1 MKKLVTFFMILI
13 AFLSTQC
20 TSSDNNSNQA
30 NRIITQEMLD
40 EKKAEV
46 LAFITNSSCTGSCNY
61 IAFGSK
67 PCGGP
72 REYLLFSSSVSQ
84 GPLVDLVAEYNE
96 MERQFNIQ
104 TNAVSDCMMVLPP
117 TSVECVNGNC
127 VIIN

>member
-1 MKKLVTFFMILI
+1 MKKLVTFFMISI

-20 TSSDNNSNQA
+20 TSSDNNSNQV
-30 NRIITQEMLD
+30 NRMITQEMLD

-46 LAFITNSSCTGSCNY
+46 LAFINNSTCTGSCNY

-96 MERQFNIQ
+96 MEHQFNIQ

-117 TSVECVNGNC
+117 ASVECVNGNC